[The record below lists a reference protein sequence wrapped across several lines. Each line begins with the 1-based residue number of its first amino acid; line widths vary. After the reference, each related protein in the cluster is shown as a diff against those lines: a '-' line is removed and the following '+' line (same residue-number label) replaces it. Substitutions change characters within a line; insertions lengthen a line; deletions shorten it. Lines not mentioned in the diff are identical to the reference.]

1 MSDRTPKNIL
11 IVRTDRIGDVVLSLP
26 VVSVIKE
33 YYPDCKVNFLIRE
46 YTKSI
51 TDANPLIDKSI
62 IIKEENGKFRIF
74 ENVRML
80 KKYHF
85 DVVIILYPTF
95 ILTLIMFLAGIK
107 KRIGTGYRLY
117 SFLFTDKIYEHRKD
131 AKKHELEYNFSLLS
145 SIGIDFRPGINNVK
159 FNLNLSDSSLN
170 KIDMLL
176 EANNIHP
183 EDRFVII
190 HPGSG
195 GSAVDLP
202 VDKFKEIIKKLSD
215 SDIYIILTGNKNEKK
230 MCDELTINEKVKNF
244 SGLLTLEE
252 LLALISK
259 SLLLVANSTGPIH
272 IAAALGKQ
280 TFGFYPKIKSCSAQR
295 WGPYTDKRFI
305 YEPEL
310 DCRDCNR
317 KQCEKL
323 NCMNFININNV
334 IIDIKNFL
342 DNKMENK
349 NVH

>member
-80 KKYHF
+80 KKYDF

>member
-51 TDANPLIDKSI
+51 TEANPLIDQSI

-80 KKYHF
+80 KKYDF

-145 SIGIDFRPGINNVK
+145 RIGINFRPGINNVK

-244 SGLLTLEE
+244 AGLLTLEE

-259 SLLLVANSTGPIH
+259 SLLLVANSTGPLH

-310 DCRDCNR
+310 NCRDCNR

-342 DNKMENK
+342 DNIMENK
-349 NVH
+349 NVN

>member
-1 MSDRTPKNIL
+1 MTDIIPKNIL

-26 VVSVIKE
+26 VVAVIKE
-33 YYPDCKVNFLIRE
+33 YYPDCKINFLIRE

-51 TDANPLIDKSI
+51 TEANPLIDESI

-80 KKYHF
+80 KKYDF
-85 DVVIILYPTF
+85 DIVIVLYPTF
-95 ILTLIMFLAGIK
+95 RLSLIMFLAGIK

-131 AKKHELEYNFSLLS
+131 AKKHELEYNFSLLR

-159 FNLNLSDSSLN
+159 FNLNISESSLN
-170 KIDMLL
+170 KIDKLL
-176 EANNIHP
+176 EVNNVLP
-183 EDRFVII
+183 DERFIII

-202 VDKFKEIIKKLSD
+202 ISKFKEIIKGISENDVK
-215 SDIYIILTGNKNEKK
+215 IILTGNRFEKK
-230 MCDELTINEKVKNF
+230 ICDELTLNEKVKNF

-252 LLALISK
+252 LMALISK
-259 SLLLVANSTGPIH
+259 SYLLVANSTGPIH

-280 TFGFYPKIKSCSAQR
+280 TFGFYPKIKSCSANR
-295 WGPYTDKRFI
+295 WGPYTDKKFI

-310 DCRDCNR
+310 DCKDCNR

-323 NCMNFININNV
+323 NCMNYININNV
-334 IIDIKNFL
+334 ISDIKNFL
-342 DNKMENK
+342 DNNVENK
-349 NVH
+349 NVR

>member
-80 KKYHF
+80 KKYDF

-170 KIDMLL
+170 KIDKLL

-183 EDRFVII
+183 EDRFIII

-202 VDKFKEIIKKLSD
+202 IDKFKEIIKNLSD
-215 SDIYIILTGNKNEKK
+215 IDVKIILTGNRNEKK

-252 LLALISK
+252 LIALINK
-259 SLLLVANSTGPIH
+259 SYLLVANSTGPIH

-295 WGPYTDKRFI
+295 WGPYTNKRFI

-334 IIDIKNFL
+334 MSDIKNFL

-349 NVH
+349 NVQ